1 MKVKAYG
8 RQQMIILIEELHVLK
23 EYKIETLYLAVSFAD
38 RYLVN
43 IAVKRKEAPNLISL
57 AVVSLLMAA
66 KME

>member
-1 MKVKAYG
+1 MV
-8 RQQMIILIEELHVLK
+8 ILIEELHALK
-23 EYKIETLYLAVSFAD
+23 EYKVETLYLAVSFAD

-43 IAVKRKEAPNLISL
+43 VAVKKEQAPNLIQL

>member
-1 MKVKAYG
+1 
-8 RQQMIILIEELHVLK
+8 MIILIEELHVLK

-43 IAVKRKEAPNLISL
+43 IAVKRQEAPNLISL